1 MIAAQQLGMPLEQA
15 ASHLALAGLPDSRDD
30 GNEQRRSGME
40 IMQRLGAVSSIWAHA
55 WGELSSRAPAGRKRV
70 WPDRRSQF

>member
-1 MIAAQQLGMPLEQA
+1 MIVAQQLGMPLEQA
-15 ASHLALAGLPDSRDD
+15 ASHLALAGLPGSGDD
-30 GNEQRRSGME
+30 GNEQRRSGSK

-55 WGELSSRAPAGRKRV
+55 WGELPSRGPAGTKRV